1 MFGSAHLFRAVVV
14 VAIVM
19 IAIEMIAIVV
29 IAVVIVTVTVIEI
42 VMIEIVTVYHMLEVP
57 ARLFVIAARLFI
69 GTLKA
74 FVVILQQPAVTDI
87 AASFA
92 TVVAAAIPAAGR
104 KWRTIAAIAFARFV
118 DEAIVLAMPIF
129 EMAIVIAPPI
139 AVAAIIGAAPPAEIA
154 IAVARMAPAVAF
166 MLAIPAMPPAIV
178 VAAPSLAAFV
188 VAMPPASPVAASV
201 ELDLRH
207 GIERIEHH
215 GIRHRNAR
223 IFIGAA
229 GFAGEH
235 MRRQTK
241 SQSENHRAEHCVQ
254 KSPAFAVREDCI
266 MALHRGTLLQ

>member
-19 IAIEMIAIVV
+19 IAVMVVAIEMI
-29 IAVVIVTVTVIEI
+29 TVTVIEI
-42 VMIEIVTVYHMLEVP
+42 VMIEIVTVHHMLEVP
-57 ARLFVIAARLFI
+57 ARLFVIAARLFV

-87 AASFA
+87 VASFA
-92 TVVAAAIPAAGR
+92 PVVAAAIPAAGR
-104 KWRTIAAIAFARFV
+104 EWRTIAAIAFARFV

-166 MLAIPAMPPAIV
+166 MFAIPAMPPAIV

-188 VAMPPASPVAASV
+188 VAMPPASPITTPV

-215 GIRHRNAR
+215 GIRYRNAR
-223 IFIGAA
+223 IFVGAA
-229 GFAGEH
+229 GFAGERL
-235 MRRQTK
+235 RRRAQN
-241 SQSENHRAEHCVQ
+241 QRENRRAEHCMQ

-266 MALHRGTLLQ
+266 MALHHGTLLQ